1 MDENLI
7 WEADENLVSGVFF
20 FWNHKKKEEKE
31 LFKNQ

>member
-20 FWNHKKKEEKE
+20 FLEPQEKGGE
-31 LFKNQ
+31 RIV

>member
-20 FWNHKKKEEKE
+20 LEPQEKGAE
-31 LFKNQ
+31 RIV